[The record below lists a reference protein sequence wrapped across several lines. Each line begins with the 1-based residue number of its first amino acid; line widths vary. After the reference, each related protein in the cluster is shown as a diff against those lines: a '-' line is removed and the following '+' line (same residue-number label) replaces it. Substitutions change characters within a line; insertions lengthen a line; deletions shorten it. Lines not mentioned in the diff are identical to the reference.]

1 MTPTAD
7 IDLMP
12 RAGFGAR
19 LWDRK
24 LQTDRLEY
32 LDRDDVPAK
41 KRAVVEALD
50 LLGEKKGLHRCNA
63 EQAAGF
69 LAGIDSPR
77 VLELGAAHGGLS
89 RELLKLRP
97 DASITV
103 TDIEPSSVAGIA
115 ASDLGSD
122 SRVTVRA
129 MDATAIDAPDGAFD
143 LVVFALSF
151 HHLPPSLAAKVFAE
165 GTRVGRTLL
174 IIDLLRLPAP
184 LLAPSYLFAAAVGWV
199 RPVLHDGAI
208 SQLRAYGPKAL
219 RSLAAHADPS
229 IAVELRARV
238 QLPMPLQIVVA
249 RRDL

>member
-1 MTPTAD
+1 MTNTAD
-7 IDLMP
+7 IDVMP
-12 RAGFGAR
+12 RAGFGAGV
-19 LWDRK
+19 LDRT

-32 LDRDDVPAK
+32 LDRDDVPEK
-41 KRAVVEALD
+41 KRAVVASLD
-50 LLGEKKGLHRCNA
+50 LMGEKKGLHRWNA

-69 LAGIDSPR
+69 LVGIENPR

-103 TDIEPSSVAGIA
+103 TDIEPTSVAGIA

-129 MDATAIDAPDGAFD
+129 MDATAIDAGDGSFD

-151 HHLPPSLAAKVFAE
+151 HHLSPSLAAKVFAE

-174 IIDLLRLPAP
+174 VIDLLRLPAP
-184 LLAPSYLFAAAVGWV
+184 LLAPAFLLAAAVGWV
-199 RPVLHDGAI
+199 LPAAHDGAI

-229 IAVELRARV
+229 IVVELRARV

-249 RRDL
+249 RRR

>member
-50 LLGEKKGLHRCNA
+50 LLGEKKGLHRWNA